1 MALNLKIVGVSLVVV
16 FIAVFVLFYIFDNI
30 IKVMGKCDK
39 DKSLNICKSGSLP
52 MVILMLLLIA
62 GGLIIVVNITAYI
75 MISGT
80 RSV

>member
-1 MALNLKIVGVSLVVV
+1 MPLNLRIVSISLVVV

-30 IKVMGKCDK
+30 IKVMDKCEK
-39 DKSLNICKSGSLP
+39 DKSLKICKSGSLP

-62 GGLIIVVNITAYI
+62 GGLIIVVNIMAYI
-75 MISGT
+75 MISGS

>member
-1 MALNLKIVGVSLVVV
+1 MPLNLRIVSISLVVV
-16 FIAVFVLFYIFDNI
+16 FIAVFVLFFIFDNI
-30 IKVMGKCDK
+30 IKIMDKCEK
-39 DKSLNICKSGSLP
+39 DKSLKICKSGSLP

-75 MISGT
+75 MISGS

>member
-1 MALNLKIVGVSLVVV
+1 MPLNLKIISVSLVVV

-30 IKVMGKCDK
+30 IKVMDKCDK
-39 DKSLNICKSGSLP
+39 DKSLKICKTGSLP

-80 RSV
+80 GSV

>member
-1 MALNLKIVGVSLVVV
+1 MSLNLRVVSVSLVIV

-30 IKVMGKCDK
+30 IKFMDKCEK
-39 DKSLNICKSGSLP
+39 DKSLKICKSGSLP
-52 MVILMLLLIA
+52 MVILMLLLIV